1 MAKTVKIVIPIYTS
15 NLSVLELQSLKRI
28 YSVMNNYDI
37 VAIKPESLNVSSFQK
52 EFPKI
57 KFESFQDYYFAGRE
71 GYNRLMLSTDLYK
84 RFLDVDYMLI
94 CQLDVYIFRDTLSI
108 FLEKDYDYI
117 GAPYL
122 KRRLYRV
129 LPIMERLK
137 TSKKKYDRSNIT
149 WVQNVDNKVGNGGFS
164 LRKVKSFYDM
174 TIKYADRIAIYNS
187 FSNTSLYHEDTF
199 WSKEPL
205 EFNYPTVEEALRFSF
220 DKYPKL
226 CYRENQKQLPMGCH
240 AWYKWKWRS
249 FWKKF
254 IAFEDQNENY
264 VS

>member
-1 MAKTVKIVIPIYTS
+1 MSKTVKVVIPIYTS
-15 NLSVLELQSLKRI
+15 DLSTLELQSLKRI
-28 YSVMNNYDI
+28 YSVMDKYDI
-37 VAIKPESLNVSSFQK
+37 VAIKPKSLEVSQFEK
-52 EFPKI
+52 EFPRMI
-57 KFESFQDYYFAGRE
+57 FESFEDHYFAGRE
-71 GYNRLMLSTDLYK
+71 GYNKLMLSTDLYQ

-94 CQLDVYIFRDTLSI
+94 CQLDVYIFRDTLNQ

-129 LPIMERLK
+129 LPVMEKIK
-137 TSKKKYDRSNIT
+137 TSKKKYDRSAIT
-149 WVQNVDNKVGNGGFS
+149 WIQNVDNKVGNGGFS
-164 LRKVKSFYDM
+164 LRKVKSFYDT
-174 TIKYADRIAIYNS
+174 TIKYADRIEIYNS
-187 FSNTSLYHEDTF
+187 HTNSSLFHEDTF

-205 EFNYPTVEEALRFSF
+205 EFSYPPVKEALMFSF

-226 CYRENQKQLPMGCH
+226 CYMENGEQLPMGCH

-254 IAFEDQNENY
+254 IEFEDQPRNY
-264 VS
+264 IS